1 MSGDISVAPKERV
14 NIVYRSKPG
23 NVEQDVELPLKLMV
37 MGDFKTSE
45 DQTPMEDRK
54 PEPIN
59 QNNFNDVLKSQNLHL
74 DMEVPDEI
82 SGEGNMTVSL
92 DFKSMN
98 DFNPDAIVQND
109 NNLKKIQELRNA
121 LVSLKSPLGN
131 TKEFKEKL
139 QEILDDE
146 DKLNKLLEE
155 LDLDDDGNDEEEDE

>member
-14 NIVYRSKPG
+14 NIVYRSQAG
-23 NVEQDVELPLKLMV
+23 DVEQDVELPLKLMV

-59 QNNFNDVLKSQNLHL
+59 QNNFNNVLQSQNLHL

-82 SGEGNMTVSL
+82 SSEGNMTVSL
-92 DFKSMN
+92 DFKSIN

-109 NNLKKIQELRNA
+109 NNLKKVQELRNA
-121 LVSLKSPLGN
+121 LVSLKSPMGN
-131 TKEFKEKL
+131 NKEFKEKL
-139 QEILDDE
+139 QEILNDE

-155 LDLDDDGNDEEEDE
+155 LDLDENDDDEEDE